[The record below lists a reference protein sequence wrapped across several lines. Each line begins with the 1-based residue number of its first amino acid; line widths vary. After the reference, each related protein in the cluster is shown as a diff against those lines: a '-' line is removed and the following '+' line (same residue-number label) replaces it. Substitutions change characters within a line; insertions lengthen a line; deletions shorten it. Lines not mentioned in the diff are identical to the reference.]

1 MRFFVPAVKDEA
13 DAEMVWEATKKFA
26 EEMLGWEISE
36 RRIFSIAYQHQG
48 KDYHVEV
55 GKPDPRSNEPVIV
68 ILESTTYLVCTPN
81 RGVVRGIPIL
91 VGQDK
96 VEKTTDF
103 EIDQA
108 NG

>member
-26 EEMLGWEISE
+26 EEMLGWKISE
-36 RRIFSIAYQHQG
+36 RRIFSIAYQHEG

-55 GKPDPRSNEPVIV
+55 GKPDPRNSELVIA

-96 VEKTTDF
+96 VGKTIDF
-103 EIDQA
+103 ENHQA
-108 NG
+108 SG

>member
-1 MRFFVPAVKDEA
+1 MRFFVPAVKDETQ
-13 DAEMVWEATKKFA
+13 AEEVWVSIKKFA

-36 RRIFSIAYQHQG
+36 RRIFSIAYQHQD

-55 GKPDPRSNEPVIV
+55 GKPDSRNNELVIA
-68 ILESTTYLVCTPN
+68 ILESKTYLVCTPN

-96 VEKTTDF
+96 VERTTDF
-103 EIDQA
+103 QV
-108 NG
+108 N

>member
-26 EEMLGWEISE
+26 EEMLGWKISE
-36 RRIFSIAYQHQG
+36 RRIFSIAYRHEG

-55 GKPDPRSNEPVIV
+55 GKPDPRSHELVV
-68 ILESTTYLVCTPN
+68 AILESTTYLVCTPN

-96 VEKTTDF
+96 VGKTIDF
-103 EIDQA
+103 ENHQA
-108 NG
+108 SG

>member
-1 MRFFVPAVKDEA
+1 MRFFIPAAKDGTEA
-13 DAEMVWEATKKFA
+13 ETVWVATKKFA

-36 RRIFSIAYQHQG
+36 RRIFSIVYHHQG

-55 GKPDPRSNEPVIV
+55 GKPDPRNDELVIA

-91 VGQDK
+91 IGQDK
-96 VEKTTDF
+96 VEKTIDF
-103 EIDQA
+103 DNQELCS
-108 NG
+108 